1 MLLKN
6 GLREW
11 NRPGRCLTLDEIARS
26 SRFFI
31 LRLFWL
37 EEYKGGRKFSLL
49 KKEIKKDRE
58 EFTKFQLLFSF
69 LTEASFL
76 YKYKFCGEIEKL
88 YFETYDCVYIETYTE
103 RDRLRVIY
111 LKICC
116 IFTRMNLSIV
126 HCPAIKGGKMNLRL
140 SRIPWLNKLS
150 CD

>member
-1 MLLKN
+1 M
-6 GLREW
+6 
-11 NRPGRCLTLDEIARS
+11 
-26 SRFFI
+26 
-31 LRLFWL
+31 
-37 EEYKGGRKFSLL
+37 
-49 KKEIKKDRE
+49 KKKIKKDRE

-103 RDRLRVIY
+103 RDW
-111 LKICC
+111 CC

-140 SRIPWLNKLS
+140 SRIP
-150 CD
+150 